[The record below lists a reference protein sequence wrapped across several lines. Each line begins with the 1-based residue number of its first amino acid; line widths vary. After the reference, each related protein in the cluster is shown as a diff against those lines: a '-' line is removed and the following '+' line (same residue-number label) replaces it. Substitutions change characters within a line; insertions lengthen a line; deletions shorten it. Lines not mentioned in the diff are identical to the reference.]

1 MKNSKI
7 NFSMN
12 IYYNP
17 NDIIKETIN
26 MEEDVFCRVF
36 CRMEEN
42 DCQDLYNGIEQI
54 EDEHIFNK
62 VEFIIENFT
71 IEELK
76 PFITID
82 NNSIRFDEYETS
94 ECRYEYLAY
103 LVDVTF
109 DVEKAINMDKKDI

>member
-1 MKNSKI
+1 MEISKI
-7 NFSMN
+7 SFSMN

-17 NDIIKETIN
+17 NEIIKETIN
-26 MEEDVFCRVF
+26 IEEDVFY
-36 CRMEEN
+36 RMEEN

-54 EDEHIFNK
+54 EDKHIFDK
-62 VEFIIENFT
+62 VEFIIENST

-76 PFITID
+76 PFITTD

-103 LVDVTF
+103 LVDITF
-109 DVEKAINMDKKDI
+109 DVEKIINTNKKIFS

>member
-7 NFSMN
+7 NFSIN

-26 MEEDVFCRVF
+26 IEEDVFCR
-36 CRMEEN
+36 MEGN

-54 EDEHIFNK
+54 EDEHIFDK
-62 VEFIIENFT
+62 VEFIIENST

-82 NNSIRFDEYETS
+82 NSSIRFDEYETI
-94 ECRYEYLAY
+94 ECNYEYLAY
-103 LVDVTF
+103 LVNVTF
-109 DVEKAINMDKKDI
+109 DIEKAINANKRIFS